1 MAGSMAGQPLSA
13 LAGILKTKE
22 VLYLYNAGESFG
34 SGKYGIIKLVQ
45 KKNYDKI
52 QFAMKTIT
60 LEPGF
65 EDYTQREFDILC
77 NLDHPFVMNPI
88 EVYFS
93 SMDQALNLVVP
104 FYEGGEVQT

>member
-1 MAGSMAGQPLSA
+1 
-13 LAGILKTKE
+13 
-22 VLYLYNAGESFG
+22 
-34 SGKYGIIKLVQ
+34 
-45 KKNYDKI
+45 
-52 QFAMKTIT
+52 MKTIT

-77 NLDHPFVMNPI
+77 TLDHPFVMNPI

-104 FYEGGEVQT
+104 FYEGGEVQTQMDQLQRLDEQDCANIIY